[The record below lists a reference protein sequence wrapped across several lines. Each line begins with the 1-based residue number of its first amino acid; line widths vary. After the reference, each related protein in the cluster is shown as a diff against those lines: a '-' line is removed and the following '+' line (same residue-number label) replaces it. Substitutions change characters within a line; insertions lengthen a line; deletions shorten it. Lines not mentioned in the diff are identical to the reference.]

1 MDTVKLEATLRK
13 DDVSA
18 KDIRKGDMIPA
29 VFYGEGKENKH
40 LALDYQTFRR
50 VFDEAGWNTV
60 LELEIDG
67 KKSVNVLTHDVQHDP
82 VTDRFTHVD
91 FKFVDLNK
99 EVTTEVPLVA
109 LGESMAVKE
118 LGGTLQTRDMVTVRC
133 MAKIIPHSI
142 EFDITSL
149 EDFSS
154 SIHVGDLKLPEG
166 VEVLDDPEL
175 TVASVSAPRAEEEEE
190 AELTPEDE
198 EMIEGEGAEGEEGE
212 GEGEGEEKGSE
223 GEKKEKGEKA

>member
-13 DDVSA
+13 DDISA
-18 KDIRKGDMIPA
+18 KDIRKEDMIPA
-29 VFYGEGKENKH
+29 VFYGEGQKNKH
-40 LALDYQTFRR
+40 LTLDYQTFRR
-50 VFDEAGWNTV
+50 VFDKAGWNTV

-82 VTDRFTHVD
+82 VTDRFTHID

-109 LGESMAVKE
+109 VGESMAVKE

-149 EDFSS
+149 EDFGS

-166 VEVLDDPEL
+166 VEVLDETEL
-175 TVASVSAPRAEEEEE
+175 TVASVAAPRAEEEEE
-190 AELTPEDE
+190 EEELAPEDE

-212 GEGEGEEKGSE
+212 E
-223 GEKKEKGEKA
+223 GEKKEEGKKA